1 VFSFQGVLYPERDE
15 TMTAN
20 RKNTGNLNPP
30 KNREKGDLQKALAA
44 IEGFSVPGIPE
55 REDAWIRLIEKT
67 GNPVKKSKIH
77 PEATR
82 FLYRVAAVAATL
94 IIAVLGYWFQTNEIF
109 ITKESLYGEHNHLV
123 LPDGSKVTLNSGT
136 KISYKKF
143 GWKKERLIHLE
154 GEAFFEV
161 TGGETFKVVT
171 KEAEVTVLGTSFN
184 VYARNNEV
192 KVSCFS
198 GRVGVKTT
206 SGEDVILLPGHSA
219 KAENSR
225 IIHLN
230 TDKNL
235 NDNGWL
241 KGEFFYQ
248 NQPLETVLKE
258 IERQFNVNI
267 AYKDSIRRSYTGYF
281 NNSDL
286 RAALDMV
293 LIPMQLKAKIIPDN
307 IIEVYDAN

>member
-1 VFSFQGVLYPERDE
+1 MK
-15 TMTAN
+15 TMTSN
-20 RKNTGNLNPP
+20 QKNNGNFNPP
-30 KNREKGDLQKALAA
+30 KGREKGDLQKVLNT
-44 IEGFSVPGIPE
+44 IERFGVPGIPG
-55 REDAWIRLIEKT
+55 REDAWIRLIQKT
-67 GNPVKKSKIH
+67 GNPVKRSKIF

-82 FLYRVAAVAATL
+82 FLYRAAAVAATL
-94 IIAVLGYWFQTNEIF
+94 IIAVLGYWYQTNDIRITNEIH
-109 ITKESLYGEHNHLV
+109 YGEQHNLV

-143 GWKKERLIHLE
+143 GWNKERLIHLE

-161 TGGETFKVVT
+161 TGGKTFKVVT
-171 KEAEVTVLGTSFN
+171 KEAEVRVIGTSFN

-206 SGEDVILLPGHSA
+206 SGEDVILLPGHSV

-267 AYKDSIRRSYTGYF
+267 AYKDSVRRSYTGYF